1 MKQFFQISLT
11 TYIVSILMLSVWHT
25 VTFNIIKDV
34 HPGALFHIAFAI
46 SLLFFCFFKY
56 KAIPALYSAQLTTYF
71 FTYED
76 LATLLPQEVI
86 FSFFNISA
94 ALSFISIILTVRLLK
109 WVRVNNFKLSL
120 IEPLKFNNYRYIILV
135 IIISSLFLSILVHTI
150 VPYFYPDFAPDVL
163 YVFIYFFGAVLSCF
177 SILSVLV
184 IIFKTLIFSK
194 LIRK

>member
-1 MKQFFQISLT
+1 
-11 TYIVSILMLSVWHT
+11 MLSVWHT

-56 KAIPALYSAQLTTYF
+56 KAIPALYSAQLTAYF
-71 FTYED
+71 FSYEG

-94 ALSFISIILTVRLLK
+94 VLSFISIILSVRLLK

-150 VPYFYPDFAPDVL
+150 VPYLYPEFTPDIL

-177 SILSVLV
+177 FILAVLV
-184 IIFKTLIFSK
+184 VIFKTLIFSK